1 MPAVNNLDSLLKI
14 EGLDGVFIGPHDLSV
29 NMGLPE
35 MYDHPDF
42 EKEVEHIIRK
52 CRENNIAVGIHF
64 SESPERQVKWTKAGA
79 NIVVH
84 SSDIAIFSQ
93 KLASDIQ
100 FIKNSK
106 GDGYNSPGERIIV

>member
-1 MPAVNNLDSLLKI
+1 
-14 EGLDGVFIGPHDLSV
+14 
-29 NMGLPE
+29 

-42 EKEVEHIIRK
+42 EREVEIIIRK

-64 SESPERQVKWTKAGA
+64 SESPNRQVKWLKTGA

-93 KLASDIQ
+93 KLAADIR
-100 FIKNSK
+100 FIRKNA
-106 GDGYNSPGERIIV
+106 NEEGEISTDKIII